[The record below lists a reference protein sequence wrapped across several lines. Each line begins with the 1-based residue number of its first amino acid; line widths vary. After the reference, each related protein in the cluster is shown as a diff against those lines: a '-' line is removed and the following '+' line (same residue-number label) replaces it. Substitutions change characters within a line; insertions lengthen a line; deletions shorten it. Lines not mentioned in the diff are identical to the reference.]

1 MLIIQTTVLIY
12 GQGGP
17 KPVLPPIVFFCAM
30 TAFNK
35 FAEFLEAGGLSW
47 ESVQRLRPRVRE
59 PKTVGLCLSPRQSPT
74 SPSPLR
80 SDGPCGRRPGSD
92 AVCSE
97 LRLGEVGPT
106 VCRCRPTCLPDP
118 R

>member
-1 MLIIQTTVLIY
+1 AHHPNYRIHLWSRWTKTQCC
-12 GQGGP
+12 
-17 KPVLPPIVFFCAM
+17 PPIIFFGAM

-35 FAEFLEAGGLSW
+35 LAEFLETGGLSW
-47 ESVQRLRPRVRE
+47 ESAQRLRSRVRE
-59 PKTVGLCLSPRQSPT
+59 PKTLGLCLSLRQSPT

-97 LRLGEVGPT
+97 LRLGEVGQT
-106 VCRCRPTCLPDP
+106 VCRCRPTRLPRP